1 MSWYIEEKL
10 KIENTNQ
17 ATLEEMKKFLTLWD
31 CICGTCPVCLAC
43 LKVHQ
48 DFGDGEE

>member
-10 KIENTNQ
+10 KIKNTNQ

-31 CICGTCPVCLAC
+31 CICGTCPVCLVC
-43 LKVHQ
+43 LEVH
-48 DFGDGEE
+48 DNFGDGEE